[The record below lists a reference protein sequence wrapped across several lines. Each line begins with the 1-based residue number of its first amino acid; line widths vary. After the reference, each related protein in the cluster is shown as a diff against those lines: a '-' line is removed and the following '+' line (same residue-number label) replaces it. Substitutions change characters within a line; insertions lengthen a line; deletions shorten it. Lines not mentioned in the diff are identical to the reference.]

1 MDGDREGPRRSTAE
15 NWGRRDGIRAGSVS
29 GPWRSA
35 PRAEAAPEPAAHPVV
50 PVEPGAVRRRVT
62 RRSTGVWIGLGCL
75 VAAGGVAV
83 ALLLRPEAPG
93 LAEAPAP
100 AAEPATEAAP
110 ADPALAA
117 VGSVRVRV
125 HEGLASARRDAI
137 VAALADGG
145 IVEVEVEALPF
156 PVETS
161 RVGFFVAADRAAAE
175 ALARRLEPL
184 VTPGTLLTVRD
195 YGKLVDDPEPGRL
208 DLWVRE

>member
-35 PRAEAAPEPAAHPVV
+35 PRAEAAPEPVAHPLV

-93 LAEAPAP
+93 LAEAPA
-100 AAEPATEAAP
+100 AEPAAEAAP

-117 VGSVRVRV
+117 VGSVRVRAS
-125 HEGLASARRDAI
+125 EGLAPARRDAI

-145 IVEVEVEALPF
+145 IVEVEVEGLPF
-156 PVETS
+156 AVEIS
-161 RVGFFVAADRAAAE
+161 RVGFYVAADRAAAE

-184 VTPGTLLTVRD
+184 VTPGTLLPVRD